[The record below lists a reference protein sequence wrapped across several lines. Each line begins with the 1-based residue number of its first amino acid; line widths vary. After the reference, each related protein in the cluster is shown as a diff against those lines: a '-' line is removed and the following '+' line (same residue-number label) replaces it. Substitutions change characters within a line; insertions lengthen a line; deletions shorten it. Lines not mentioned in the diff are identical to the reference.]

1 MAGFEACERLVGSEL
16 VYFHG
21 SPIKTATDPALAR
34 HPLASLKY
42 HGLHDSFISR
52 IAKYCIIPIFLRF
65 QESIMNNYEQSKKAR
80 RIASVVYIL
89 IMAVVMGGTYLSQQ
103 QKDAADKVSQNSPN
117 Q

>member
-1 MAGFEACERLVGSEL
+1 
-16 VYFHG
+16 
-21 SPIKTATDPALAR
+21 
-34 HPLASLKY
+34 
-42 HGLHDSFISR
+42 
-52 IAKYCIIPIFLRF
+52 
-65 QESIMNNYEQSKKAR
+65 MNNYEQSKKAR